1 MLRAGMCAIQ
11 AGLSN
16 FALKG
21 IEKADPA
28 IQANPNPL
36 DLRQPRQ
43 MSFVDAPMPVTDA
56 PVTYAPALDASMPVT
71 YAPVDELCKK
81 RRVRAT

>member
-1 MLRAGMCAIQ
+1 
-11 AGLSN
+11 
-16 FALKG
+16 
-21 IEKADPA
+21 
-28 IQANPNPL
+28 
-36 DLRQPRQ
+36 
-43 MSFVDAPMPVTDA
+43 MPVTDA